1 MRNFFFL
8 FCSLIII
15 SSCSQKEQADAVYF
29 NGVVY
34 TVDSAFSKAEAFAV
48 KDGRILAVGTTAD
61 MDRFDAKE
69 RVDLQGKFVYPGFYD
84 AHCHFYGYGVDLK
97 KTWLIGTTSFDAI
110 VDTLVKY
117 KDRRFMGWVF
127 GRGWDQNDWDDKSW
141 PERSK
146 LDSLFPDVPVFL
158 MRIDGHAA
166 LVNGKALTLAGITKD
181 TKVVGGDVLLKNG
194 EPTGL
199 LIDNAVDLVK
209 AIIPEPGT
217 LQLEEA
223 LLNAQQNCFAVGLT
237 SVVDAG
243 LDVKTILLIDSLQ
256 NAGKLKMRINA
267 MVSYNPGNLSYY
279 RKHGA
284 YKSDRLHVCSF
295 KLYADGALGSRGAC
309 LLHDYADLPGHKG
322 FLLASVDSLKNA
334 ARAIDAIG
342 FQLNTHCIGDSA
354 NHLLLQ
360 IYGDVLQTNNNKRW
374 RIEHAQV
381 LSPDDFSLFGQY
393 SIIPSVQPTHAT
405 SDMYWAGDRL
415 GKERVKYAYAYKQLL
430 EQNGMIAAGSDFPVE
445 DINPLYGF
453 YAAVVRK
460 DKKNYPEGGFN
471 AENAI
476 SREQALRAM
485 TIWAAY
491 ASFEEKERGSLEKG
505 KNADFVILEKDLLTE
520 PDQNLINLRI
530 YMTVI
535 GGEIVF
541 SAL

>member
-15 SSCSQKEQADAVYF
+15 SSCSHKEQADAVYF

-256 NAGKLKMRINA
+256 KAGKLKMRINA